1 MKKTIFLPALLLL
14 AGCADS
20 PAENFAKAQ
29 DAFARHDYPVAR
41 VKIASALAK
50 QPGDRAMLLLQA
62 RTLLALG
69 DGEGAGSA
77 LEKLIGTSPAKAELA
92 ELSAEAALLRQA
104 PDVALAVLGDA
115 NSVEA
120 DRLRALAA
128 IQKRDTA
135 KAGDYFAKA
144 MAAGGNARVFADYCR
159 FRLTAGDVAG
169 AKELADRAAKAS
181 PDGIDTLLVGGL
193 LALRQGDLKKSL
205 ELYGRAAKLYPTSLA
220 ALTGQAA
227 VLGDLGRFDQ
237 MEAALAR
244 ASAFAPK
251 DLTVVYLTAR
261 AAAARK
267 DWSAVRAAVQ
277 PIEAGLPQ
285 QDPIRLLYGEAL
297 LRLGQSELAMAQF
310 TPMTRSGPGARLAV
324 RLLGEAQLVSGDAQS
339 ALDTLRPLALLTDV
353 RPEELSLIAKAA
365 KQSGDP
371 QAASLAPL
379 AVTPAARAL
388 GTDLADADAAMRRGS
403 WARAAAAY
411 GRILAMTDG
420 RNVLVLNN
428 MANAQLMLGNNA
440 KALEF
445 AERALKQAPD
455 NPSVLDTLGWVRF
468 KSGRDL
474 DEAKRL
480 LRLAAKKAPANVA
493 IAAHLAEAER
503 AGS

>member
-41 VKIASALAK
+41 VTIASALAK

-77 LEKLIGTSPAKAELA
+77 LEKLIGTSPAKA

-251 DLTVVYLTAR
+251 DPTVVYLSAR

-339 ALDTLRPLALLTDV
+339 ALATLRPLALLSDV
-353 RPEELSLIAKAA
+353 RPAAGHRRELSHRQFAL
-365 KQSGDP
+365 P
-371 QAASLAPL
+371 QPQQ
-379 AVTPAARAL
+379 R
-388 GTDLADADAAMRRGS
+388 
-403 WARAAAAY
+403 
-411 GRILAMTDG
+411 
-420 RNVLVLNN
+420 
-428 MANAQLMLGNNA
+428 
-440 KALEF
+440 F
-445 AERALKQAPD
+445 AIQ
-455 NPSVLDTLGWVRF
+455 
-468 KSGRDL
+468 
-474 DEAKRL
+474 
-480 LRLAAKKAPANVA
+480 
-493 IAAHLAEAER
+493 
-503 AGS
+503 